1 MGQAGRGG
9 TSWELGGE
17 GLNTLLASGV
27 EESMSMKS
35 TCVGV
40 RVGQVQETLLGPH
53 SVHLR
58 WAVGASGREAQS
70 HLTQELLYLPY
81 FMHTGDPQDGDKLTD
96 I

>member
-1 MGQAGRGG
+1 MGQAGSGG
-9 TSWELGGE
+9 TFWELGGE

-27 EESMSMKS
+27 EESTKS

-58 WAVGASGREAQS
+58 RAVGASGREALS
-70 HLTQELLYLPY
+70 HLTQVLLYFPY
-81 FMHTGDPQDGDKLTD
+81 FMRTGDPHDGDELTD